1 MKKYLLALAPFAPFA
16 VLAADGA
23 GGSGTA
29 YAGSVAETI
38 VTQSSTTLQ
47 NFITGAGTV
56 VAGVI
61 IAGLAIWGGIALVG
75 IVKKAFSAG
84 KGR

>member
-16 VLAADGA
+16 VLAADGD
-23 GGSGTA
+23 GGTA

-38 VTQSSTTLQ
+38 VTQSSSTLQ

>member
-16 VLAADGA
+16 VLAEGESS
-23 GGSGTA
+23 GGTA

-38 VTQSSTTLQ
+38 VSQSSSTLQ

>member
-16 VLAADGA
+16 VLAADEA
-23 GGSGTA
+23 GGTA

-38 VTQSSTTLQ
+38 VTNSSQTLQ